1 LHTPKVAARCLLLA
15 KYRLVLLA
23 IIARVSKESC
33 EGGQISNAIAV
44 RDGTSHIAV
53 ASLASLLS
61 KNAIVHFVC
70 NRCTMWKVKIIDTVM
85 NLLPGGVLIFPVI
98 AVFA

>member
-1 LHTPKVAARCLLLA
+1 MPESLKKVVREG
-15 KYRLVLLA
+15 KLVMQL
-23 IIARVSKESC
+23 RF
-33 EGGQISNAIAV
+33 

-61 KNAIVHFVC
+61 KNAIAHFVC
-70 NRCTMWKVKIIDTVM
+70 NRCRSMWKVKIIDTVM
-85 NLLPGGVLIFPVI
+85 NLLPVGVLIFPVI